1 MTIHNF
7 GSVCSGIEAA
17 SFTLNPMGIK
27 TLWLSEIAEY
37 PSRFLSEKY
46 PDHPNLGDMTNIPD
60 KIANEEIP
68 APDMLVGGTPCQAF
82 SLAGWRNGVNDER
95 GQLTLKYIDIINAI
109 DSKRAENNEGRAVFF
124 WENVEGAL
132 TDKTNAFG
140 CFLAGLAGLEEPV
153 VVPKF
158 KSAGVLYGPTRNIAW
173 RVLDAKYFGVPQQR
187 KRVYVLGGGKDFHPE
202 NVLFE
207 MGERQQDPYRISS
220 PRQDGF
226 INSLFGE
233 EAANPNIDIIKS
245 LTRKINGHDIE
256 VFRSYSDCLYA
267 AYGTKWNGNAAAF
280 NGSLF
285 VAQDG
290 RLRRLSPI
298 ECERLMG
305 FPDNYTS
312 VANPRLTHRYQA
324 TGNSWA
330 VPVIRWIMYRLLEVT
345 NKDIHHDIT
354 LPQVPT
360 IRRREYTLYLLD
372 EFTNTT
378 NGYLNASN
386 YCYDFVLSNM
396 LDIID
401 TEPDEKLYISPA
413 GCAGILRR
421 KREHNA
427 GMNARLEIVLG
438 NCSVDTELKSIMGIA
453 TALRNLNIVNDERAS
468 CIMNK

>member
-1 MTIHNF
+1 MPIHNF

-17 SFTLNPMGIK
+17 SFTLQPMGVNA
-27 TLWLSEIAEY
+27 TWLSEIAEY
-37 PSRFLSEKY
+37 PSRFLSVQY
-46 PDHPNLGDMTNIPD
+46 PDHPNLGDMTDIPNR
-60 KIANEEIP
+60 IANNEIP

-95 GQLTLKYIDIINAI
+95 GQLTLRYIDIIDAI
-109 DSKRAENNEGRAVFF
+109 DAKRVENNEGRAVFF

-140 CFLAGLAGLEEPV
+140 CFLAGLAGLDEPV

-187 KRVYVLGGGKDFHPE
+187 KRVYVMGGGLDFHPE

-207 MGERQQDPYRISS
+207 MGGRLQDPYKIRE
-220 PRQDGF
+220 PRQEGF
-226 INSLFGE
+226 LAGLFEDEEPEINQ
-233 EAANPNIDIIKS
+233 DIIRP
-245 LTRKINGHDIE
+245 LTRNINGHNIE
-256 VFRSYSDCLYA
+256 VFRCYSDCLYA

-290 RLRRLSPI
+290 RLRRLTPI

-305 FPDNYTS
+305 FPDDYTS
-312 VANPRLTHRYQA
+312 VANPRLTNRYQA

-330 VPVIRWIMYRLLEVT
+330 VPVIRWIMNRLLQAVNE
-345 NKDIHHDIT
+345 NNQYEIT
-354 LPQVPT
+354 LPNAPT
-360 IRRREYTLYLLD
+360 IQNQDYTLYLLD
-372 EFTNTT
+372 DFTNTA

-386 YCYDFVLSNM
+386 FCYDFVLTNM
-396 LDIID
+396 LDIVD
-401 TEPDEKLYISPA
+401 TNPDEKLYISQA

-427 GMNARLEIVLG
+427 AMNARLEIVLE
-438 NCSVDTELKSIMGIA
+438 NCSH
-453 TALRNLNIVNDERAS
+453 
-468 CIMNK
+468 